1 MRKIRTLK
9 ITKLLAYI
17 LTGAFLIYLSAN
29 EISYSQPLS
38 LKDFIQEGKILYQEG
53 NYELSIEK
61 LEKAEDYL
69 RTINLKA
76 KSEKLAEIYFYQGS
90 NFAQQANIELAKVLF
105 KRALQKCPDRKY
117 DLSILNDPIKEL
129 FLDARLEIEKEFSPQ
144 AIGMPGKEK
153 GKAGSK
159 TWIILAVV
167 GVIAVGVLAY
177 FLLKGKKKDYT
188 LTVNKGDGANG
199 TPDSGTYTY
208 KEGSVV
214 NYNYTLQKGYKDLMV
229 KLNGHPVPANGS
241 ITMIENYSLE
251 ASASKLGKI
260 TSVTIR
266 FELTFAATNLKT
278 KHNIKVGG
286 QTMIDETFNFNV
298 PGSDKWNDAKKITR
312 TFTFA
317 RRLGTFRI
325 RHEVGPEYS
334 RFYGGQCYWIW
345 ATHYQLS
352 VKNYTYGGGADP
364 GNPTLSDNNF
374 YIQVAPWRNDPN
386 DAWYRIKTQEITIR
400 PPSRSTLQKET
411 EIVPKKP
418 EVCSSDNRF

>member
-1 MRKIRTLK
+1 MRKIRILK
-9 ITKLLAYI
+9 ITKLLPFVLI
-17 LTGAFLIYLSAN
+17 GTLLIYLSAT

-38 LKDFIQEGKILYQEG
+38 LEDFIQEGKTLYQEE

-61 LEKAEDYL
+61 LEQAEDYL
-69 RTINLKA
+69 KTVNIKA
-76 KSEKLAEIYFYQGS
+76 KSEKLAEIYYFQGS
-90 NFAQQANIELAKVLF
+90 NFAQQGNIELAKALF
-105 KRALQKCPDRKY
+105 KRAVQECPDRKY

-129 FLDARLEIEKEFSPQ
+129 FLEARMEVEEEFRPQ
-144 AIGMPGKEK
+144 AMGMAGKEK
-153 GKAGSK
+153 GKAGRK

-167 GVIAVGVLAY
+167 GAVAVGVLAY
-177 FLLKGKKKDYT
+177 FLLKGKKKEYT

-214 NYNYTLQKGYKDLMV
+214 NYNYTIQKGYKDLIV
-229 KLNGHPVPANGS
+229 KLNGHTVPASGS

-286 QTMIDETFNFNV
+286 QTKIDETFNFNV

-312 TFTFA
+312 TFTFM

-334 RFYGGQCYWIW
+334 RFYGGQCCWIW
-345 ATHYQLS
+345 PTHYQLS
-352 VKNYTYGGGADP
+352 VKNYTYDGGVDP
-364 GNPTLSDNNF
+364 GNPTLSDYNF
-374 YIQVAPWRNDPN
+374 YIQVAPWRNNPN

-400 PPSRSTLQKET
+400 PPSSSILQIKT
-411 EIVPKKP
+411 EIAPQKP
-418 EVCSSDNRF
+418 EVCSSDNSF